1 MASKKT
7 DKSGKTP
14 KHGMDKERANKEV
27 GYMRSAATVCARCL
41 RASNGHLELQ
51 RGGNATRHVT

>member
-14 KHGMDKERANKEV
+14 KHGMDKTRANKEV
-27 GYMRSAATVCARCL
+27 GYMRSAATVCRLCMPIARL
-41 RASNGHLELQ
+41 VQRSYAAAASS
-51 RGGNATRHVT
+51 